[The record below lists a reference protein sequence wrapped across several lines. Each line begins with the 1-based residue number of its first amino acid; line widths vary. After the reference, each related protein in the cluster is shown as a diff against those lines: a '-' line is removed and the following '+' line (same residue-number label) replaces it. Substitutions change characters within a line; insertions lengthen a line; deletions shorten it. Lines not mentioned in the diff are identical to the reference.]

1 MARARNIKPGFFK
14 NEDLAE
20 CSPWAR
26 LCFIGLWMLADRA
39 GRLEDRA
46 KRFKAEL
53 FAYDSVDVEPLLKEL
68 ARYGFIVRYEVDG
81 RRFIQVSKF
90 HEHQSPHYTEKES
103 VIPPPPLPES
113 DEHED
118 LKDSKKTPGVDGSSR
133 GVRYP
138 LNPDSLIPDSLNP
151 EEATSDDVAG
161 PRPSPEGPQ
170 LALVEAKS
178 EKPSLPDCPHLDL
191 LQAWAEELPTMPQHR
206 PELWRGARA
215 DHLRARWREQ
225 AAQRKW
231 QASADGVAWFRRL
244 FGYIGQS
251 DFLTGRTASQNG
263 RPPFQIELE
272 WLAMPTNFAKVL
284 EGKYHREAAA

>member
-26 LCFIGLWMLADRA
+26 LCFIGLWVLADRA
-39 GRLEDRA
+39 GRLEERA
-46 KRFKAEL
+46 KRIKGEL

-68 ARYGFIVRYEVDG
+68 ARFGFIVRYEVDG
-81 RRFIQVSKF
+81 RRFIQVTKF

-113 DEHED
+113 VAHED
-118 LKDSKKTPGVDGSSR
+118 PKDSKKTPGVNVASR
-133 GVRYP
+133 GGRYP

-151 EEATSDDVAG
+151 EEATSIEVAS
-161 PRPSPEGPQ
+161 PRPASEGPQ
-170 LALVEAKS
+170 LALVEGKS
-178 EKPSLPDCPHLDL
+178 EKASLPDCPHLDL

-225 AAQRKW
+225 AVQRKW
-231 QASADGVAWFRRL
+231 QTSADGVAWFRRL
-244 FGYIGQS
+244 FGYVGQS
-251 DFLTGRTASQNG
+251 DFLMGRVPSQNG